1 MLSDQITRLRKSAGM
16 NQLQL
21 GERLNISPSAVGMYE
36 QGRRTPS
43 LETLVRLSVLFGVS
57 LDYLITGQDSGAKR
71 NAPQAACPC
80 GHLCAHINPMPR
92 THEHATHRSVVPVSI
107 VRKRHNNKKK

>member
-16 NQLQL
+16 SQLQL
-21 GERLNISPSAVGMYE
+21 GQRLNISPSAVGMYE

-57 LDYLITGQDSGAKR
+57 LDYLIPGRTQ
-71 NAPQAACPC
+71 APKEMRGKPHAPADIS
-80 GHLCAHINPMPR
+80 AHI
-92 THEHATHRSVVPVSI
+92 
-107 VRKRHNNKKK
+107 